1 MKKSIAS
8 PKTRVELNENL
19 LADVTGGGR
28 IGGCAMV
35 DGNGAF
41 AGC

>member
-19 LADVTGGGR
+19 LADVTGGGKPIPLPTSPNVVR
-28 IGGCAMV
+28 K
-35 DGNGAF
+35 
-41 AGC
+41 